1 MRMRCGITGIIM
13 WILAAFVATVI
24 FSGCGLLNGPSDYK
38 NYSDALSAHAAS
50 ESARIGTQ
58 SQAIVNSLLTANPKT
73 DTERSLMAVIGMME
87 ISRLTPTTL
96 NIIKPTT
103 GYDVLDH
110 NISPIF
116 GTVLTGALG
125 YWSYGAIKALGNHP
139 GNIFN
144 LKKGDLNATGSFN
157 PTTTTVH
164 QTYSSGGTIRM
175 VPAKKAPEIT
185 APVIAPTIPTTT
197 PEAK

>member
-1 MRMRCGITGIIM
+1 MRMRYGITGIIM
-13 WILAAFVATVI
+13 WAIAAFVGTVL

-87 ISRLTPTTL
+87 ISRLAPTTL
-96 NIIKPTT
+96 NIVKPTT

-144 LKKGDLNATGSFN
+144 MKKGDLNATGSFN

-197 PEAK
+197 PEVK